1 MAVGSAKGI
10 GQAPKRGVRGGAGA
24 MFRPYEC
31 LALTLPSP
39 RELCPFSPLVESAV
53 SNVEKDR

>member
-1 MAVGSAKGI
+1 
-10 GQAPKRGVRGGAGA
+10 

-39 RELCPFSPLVESAV
+39 RELCPFSPHVESAV